1 MAKERKTLKT
11 SKVKKKWY
19 QILASKEFNEVL
31 IGETPSFDPRL
42 LIDKVITVN
51 LMSLT
56 RDMKKQN
63 VIMRF
68 KVVGLKENKAIT
80 EPIGYQIV
88 PSFIKRIIRRG
99 RNNLHDSFVCKTS
112 DEKNV
117 RLKPLMITVNKTKGV
132 VINSLMNALRANLTE
147 YVRKITYKELVNQ
160 LVSHKLQSNL
170 RIPLKKIYP
179 LRSCEIKEMILE
191 TEKKVI
197 GKKEVKEE
205 INKAEIEEKPKEEVE
220 VKEESDKADKKE
232 VEIENKEEEKPADVK
247 KEEAK
252 PEEKKSKE
260 KEANQDNSNK
270 KEIKEKKESKK
281 TKK

>member
-1 MAKERKTLKT
+1 MAKERST

-19 QILASKEFNEVL
+19 QILAPKEFNESL

-51 LMSLT
+51 LMNLT

-63 VIMRF
+63 TIMKF
-68 KVVGLKENKAIT
+68 KVIGLKENKAMT
-80 EPIGYQIV
+80 EPIGYQVV
-88 PSFIKRIIRRG
+88 PTFLKRIIRRG

-117 RLKPLMITVNKTKGV
+117 RLKPLIITVNKTKGV

-147 YVRKITYKELVNQ
+147 YVRKITYKELIHE

-170 RIPLKKIYP
+170 KIPLRKIYP
-179 LRSCEIKEMILE
+179 LRSFEIKEMVLE
-191 TEKKVI
+191 TEKKAVD
-197 GKKEVKEE
+197 KKEKQ
-205 INKAEIEEKPKEEVE
+205 KLEEKPKE
-220 VKEESDKADKKE
+220 KEEIKE
-232 VEIENKEEEKPADVK
+232 ELKESKEEEKEEKPADVK
-247 KEEAK
+247 KEEK
-252 PEEKKSKE
+252 PKEEEKEEKPADVKKE
-260 KEANQDNSNK
+260 EKPKQEEANQDNSNK
-270 KEIKEKKESKK
+270 KEVKENKEKNSEK

>member
-197 GKKEVKEE
+197 GKKEVEVNEPEEKKLDKPQVKE
-205 INKAEIEEKPKEEVE
+205 KKEEKPKANKPEDKAEIKKE
-220 VKEESDKADKKE
+220 SKEE
-232 VEIENKEEEKPADVK
+232 NKPKQEED
-247 KEEAK
+247 
-252 PEEKKSKE
+252 
-260 KEANQDNSNK
+260 NQDNSNK
-270 KEIKEKKESKK
+270 KEVKEKKEKNSEK